1 MMVMHSI
8 IETITHLENSALRRT
23 WLLDQHPLIDRA
35 FIQQLQEDAHRLER
49 DDSRKAHLIAQLIAD
64 AAELWDDRQTLAAAL
79 RVEAQSLRTAE
90 PLIALHKYEE
100 AVRIYR
106 SLQLEALA
114 TDAAIGQVATLRA
127 LGRYPEAFTT
137 NGWIIDH
144 FRATA
149 DAFGLGRA
157 LLNQGLISYYL
168 GQFQVARDHYAEAH
182 CLFTA
187 SNQLQ
192 WCAAVES
199 NDANVLEALNEYAAA
214 EEKYQRARCYYVA
227 AGMSNAIARIDHNL
241 AYLHFSL
248 GDYQKALHLFGQARE
263 QFAQQESEID
273 IAFVDL
279 YRAEIYAIFNLWRK
293 TIDLAR
299 SARTLFERAQM
310 PWETAQLLLNEA
322 LALLHLQKSAM
333 ALEQLDQARR
343 LLAQMGLTHWQ
354 ALVDLYESL
363 VHLRANHYE
372 AATASALQA
381 RTLFLHYGL
390 TRRVGQA
397 ESVLGQVALASGQLD
412 RAAHHFSE
420 AERTLGPYGS
430 ATVTYC
436 YQFGLARVCQLQGKV
451 AEAEVHY
458 RQALLAIEQSQ
469 AKIGAEDYKIAFW
482 GDKRAVYEHF
492 IQFCL
497 EQKSP
502 QHSHIAFDTL
512 EQAKL
517 SSLRHLSQ
525 AATGLDLF
533 PKNTTALPANL
544 RSDLEQIHL
553 LKSEL
558 NRYYTQFHTPDAAF
572 TSTVDVARLHAAIV
586 QAEQRL
592 NNLLD
597 AHRRLDFV
605 IPARPNGR
613 PLPLPLLQAAILPG
627 TILLEYFFADDCL
640 TIFCIE
646 QTNFA
651 VHQLSVS
658 LEHLQD
664 LVQQFNFQI
673 SKFHLGTRFRERHR
687 RLLQSGIDLVL
698 QQFYESLIAPIA
710 GLLENADHIIVIP
723 HELLRNLP
731 FHAFH
736 DGKRYLLESYG
747 LSYAISAT
755 FHQMVCQRQL
765 TGPFAPPLILG
776 LNDNLIQQAESEAA
790 VVSQIFPNAEL
801 HCGVAATAQLLF
813 AAQAPRSFIHLATHG
828 LFRADNPTFS
838 ALKLA
843 DGWLTLQDLAA
854 LQHSAPLITL
864 SACDTGRSENSLVD
878 PLADFYRSF
887 FRAGAQSL
895 VTSLWSLDDQAAIH
909 TMSIFY
915 EELQRGQS
923 VYLALRKAQCTMLA
937 TWRHPYYWAP
947 FTLIGDPSLHL
958 Q

>member
-1 MMVMHSI
+1 MHSI
-8 IETITHLENSALRRT
+8 VETISRLDNSALRRT
-23 WLLDQHPLIDRA
+23 WLLDHHPVVEHS
-35 FIQQLQEDAHRLER
+35 FIQQLQEEAHRLER

-90 PLIALHKYEE
+90 PMIALHKYEE

-106 SLQLEALA
+106 SLHLDAFA
-114 TDAAIGQVATLRA
+114 ADAAIGQVATLRA
-127 LGRYPEAFTT
+127 LGRYPDAFTT
-137 NGWIIDH
+137 NHWIIDH

-149 DAFGLGRA
+149 DPFGLGRA

-168 GQFQVARDHYAEAH
+168 GQFQAAREHYAEAH
-182 CLFTA
+182 SLFTA
-187 SNQLQ
+187 SNQPQ

-214 EEKYQRARCYYVA
+214 EEKYQRARRYYVA

-248 GDYQKALHLFGQARE
+248 GDYQKALRLFGHARE

-273 IAFVDL
+273 MAFVDL

-299 SARTLFERAQM
+299 SARIVFERAQM
-310 PWETAQLLLNEA
+310 PWETAQLLLNET
-322 LALLHLQKSAM
+322 LALLHLQKSVL
-333 ALEQLDQARR
+333 ALEQLAQARR
-343 LLAQMGLTHWQ
+343 LLAQLGQTHWQ

-363 VHLRANHYE
+363 VHLRTSHYE
-372 AATASALQA
+372 TAASFALQA
-381 RTLFLHYGL
+381 RTLFLQYGL

-397 ESVLGQVALASGQLD
+397 ESVLGQVALATGQLD
-412 RAAHHFSE
+412 QAAHHFCE
-420 AERTLGPYGS
+420 AQRSLGPYGS
-430 ATVTYC
+430 ATVTYS
-436 YQFGLARVCQLQGKV
+436 YEFGLARVCQLQGKV
-451 AEAEVHY
+451 AEAEAHY
-458 RQALLAIEQSQ
+458 RQALLAIEESQ

-482 GDKRAVYEHF
+482 GDKREVYEQF

-497 EQKSP
+497 EQKTLR
-502 QHSHIAFDTL
+502 HARTAFETL
-512 EQAKL
+512 EQTKL

-525 AATGLDLF
+525 AATGLEPLSHGAAD
-533 PKNTTALPANL
+533 ALSANL
-544 RSDLEQIHL
+544 RTDSEQIRL

-572 TSTVDVARLHAAIV
+572 ASNVDVARLHAAIV
-586 QAEQRL
+586 QCEQRL
-592 NNLLD
+592 DNLLD
-597 AHRRLDFV
+597 THRRLDFV
-605 IPARPNGR
+605 AAESSNVRH
-613 PLPLPLLQAAILPG
+613 LPLPLLQATIPAG
-627 TILLEYFFADDCL
+627 TILLEYFFADDRL

-651 VHQLSVS
+651 VHQLSVARDR
-658 LEHLQD
+658 LDD

-698 QQFYESLIAPIA
+698 QQFYELLIAPIA
-710 GLLENADHIIVIP
+710 GLLENADHIVVVP
-723 HELLRNLP
+723 HQLLRNLP
-731 FHAFH
+731 FHAFY
-736 DGKRYLLESYG
+736 DGKRYLLESHG
-747 LSYAISAT
+747 ISYAISAT
-755 FHQMVCQRQL
+755 FHHRVCQRQP

-776 LNDNLIQQAESEAA
+776 LNDQLIQQAEGEAA
-790 VVSQIFPNAEL
+790 AVRQIFPNAEL
-801 HCGVAATAQLLF
+801 HCGAAATAQSLF
-813 AAQAPRSFIHLATHG
+813 AADAPRSFIHLATHG
-828 LFRADNPTFS
+828 LFRTDNPNFS

-843 DGWLTLQDLAA
+843 DGWLTLQDLAK

-864 SACDTGRSENSLVD
+864 SACDTGRSESSLVD

-887 FRAGAQSL
+887 FRTGAQSL
-895 VTSLWSLDDQAAIH
+895 VVSLWSLDDQAAIH
-909 TMSIFY
+909 TMNTFY
-915 EELQRGQS
+915 QELKQGQS
-923 VYLALRKAQCTMLA
+923 AYAALRQAQCAMMA

-947 FTLIGDPSLHL
+947 FILIGDPALHL

>member
-1 MMVMHSI
+1 MHSVV
-8 IETITHLENSALRRT
+8 ETILPLDNSALRRT
-23 WLLDQHPLIDRA
+23 WLLNHHPRTDRT
-35 FIQQLQEDAHRLER
+35 FIQQLQEEAHRLER
-49 DDSRKAHLIAQLIAD
+49 DDSRKARLIAQLISD

-90 PLIALHKYEE
+90 PLLALHKYEE

-106 SLQLEALA
+106 SLQLDALA

-127 LGRYPEAFTT
+127 LGRYPDAFAT
-137 NGWIIDH
+137 NRWIIDH

-168 GQFQVARDHYAEAH
+168 GQFQAARDHYAEAH
-182 CLFTA
+182 RLFTA
-187 SNQLQ
+187 AHQPQ

-214 EEKYQRARCYYVA
+214 EEKYQRARRYYVA

-248 GDYQKALHLFGQARE
+248 GDYQQALRLFGHARE
-263 QFAQQESEID
+263 QFAQQESAID

-293 TIDLAR
+293 TIELAR
-299 SARTLFERAQM
+299 SARLVFERAQM

-322 LALLHLQKSAM
+322 LALLHLQKSVL

-343 LLAQMGLTHWQ
+343 LLAQMGGTHWQ

-363 VHLRANHYE
+363 VHLRANQYE
-372 AATASALQA
+372 AAASSALQA
-381 RTLFLHYGL
+381 RSLFLHYGL

-397 ESVLGQVALASGQLD
+397 ESVLGQIALAVGQLD
-412 RAAHHFSE
+412 QAAHHFGE
-420 AERTLGPYGS
+420 AQRSLGPYGS

-451 AEAEVHY
+451 TEAELHY
-458 RQALLAIEQSQ
+458 RQALLAIEQAQ

-482 GDKRAVYEHF
+482 GDKREVYEHF

-497 EQKSP
+497 EQKNAL
-502 QHSHIAFDTL
+502 HSRTAFDTL

-517 SSLRHLSQ
+517 SSLRQLSQ
-525 AATGLDLF
+525 SATDLELALE
-533 PKNTTALPANL
+533 NVAALPANL
-544 RSDLEQIHL
+544 RSDREQIQL

-572 TSTVDVARLHAAIV
+572 ASNVDVARLHAAIV
-586 QAEQRL
+586 QCEQRL
-592 NNLLD
+592 DNLLD
-597 AHRRLDFV
+597 GHRRLDFV
-605 IPARPNGR
+605 AAEDSDVRPH
-613 PLPLPLLQAAILPG
+613 PLPLLQATLPVG
-627 TILLEYFFADDCL
+627 TILLEYFFADERL

-646 QTNFA
+646 GTNFT
-651 VHQLSVS
+651 VHQLAVS
-658 LEHLQD
+658 CDHLQD

-698 QQFYESLIAPIA
+698 QQFYQLLIAPIA
-710 GLLENADHIIVIP
+710 GLLENADHIVVVP
-723 HELLRNLP
+723 HQQLRNLP
-731 FHAFH
+731 FHAFF

-747 LSYAISAT
+747 ISYAISAT

-776 LNDNLIQQAESEAA
+776 LNDQLIQQAESEAA
-790 VVSQIFPNAEL
+790 VVGQIFPTAEL
-801 HCGVAATAQLLF
+801 YCGAAATAQSLF
-813 AAQAPRSFIHLATHG
+813 AAKAPRSFIHLATHG
-828 LFRADNPTFS
+828 LFRADNPIFS

-864 SACDTGRSENSLVD
+864 SACDTGRSEYSLID
-878 PLADFYRSF
+878 PLADFYHSF

-895 VTSLWSLDDQAAIH
+895 VVSLWSLDDQAAIH

-915 EELQRGQS
+915 QELQRGQS
-923 VYLALRKAQCTMLA
+923 AYAALRKAQCTMMA

-947 FTLIGDPSLHL
+947 FVLIGDPILHL